1 MVISHKELPAPSHTP
16 LGRFFR
22 LLKEDR
28 RELFGVTIHALL
40 NSLLLLAVPLA
51 AQGLVNVSAAGLSMQ
66 PLLVLAG
73 ALFAG
78 LLFAGLLTCL
88 RYSMAEFI
96 LERIFSRVALRVAER
111 LPAVKSR
118 YLLQK
123 GGPELM
129 NRFFDVINIQK
140 SWFKLVYDGPG
151 AVLEIAIG
159 LSLLA
164 LYGFELFAG
173 AAAFVVGGGLLI
185 ALSGIGGVRSSI
197 AESAAKYRVAEWLE
211 EMVRCQDSLRLN
223 CRPGFWTEQA
233 DERVVGY
240 LTHRRKHFRVLLRQ
254 VLLHYGISAV
264 SLAGMLGFGG
274 YMVLEGRL
282 SLGQLV
288 AAELV
293 LWSLF
298 KATEKLLRACEAYF
312 DLLTGLDKIGYI
324 TDLPVETSGHAALPE
339 RSEAAR
345 VQVDSLS
352 FGYLAESGPLLE
364 DISFQVEPGERVA
377 VLGPTGAG
385 KSTLLRLL
393 AGFLNPVSGTVEI
406 DLLDMREVSPESR
419 ARHIGFLSERNE
431 LFAGSVTDNVASGR
445 EGDLHQVREL
455 LVDTGGKEALRRSAG
470 GGLPTLTSA
479 GSTLSAGEQKSI
491 LLSRAL
497 HGSPR
502 LLLLDDGLSQ
512 LSEQSQH
519 EVVRRV
525 FNAPRRP
532 TIICTSP
539 LAPFVQTCDR
549 VLLLEKGALVEQGSP
564 LELASDSRSRF
575 ANLYPTLSRAL
586 LASARAEKNKNA

>member
-1 MVISHKELPAPSHTP
+1 MVNAYNEFQGPSP
-16 LGRFFR
+16 IRRFLR
-22 LLKEDR
+22 LVGEDR
-28 RELFGVTIHALL
+28 RELFGVTIYALL
-40 NSLLLLAVPLA
+40 NSLLLLAIPLA
-51 AQGLVNVSAAGLSMQ
+51 AQGLVNVSAAGLAVQ

-88 RYSMAEFI
+88 RYAMAEFI
-96 LERIFSRVALRVAER
+96 LERIFCRVALRVAER

-118 YLLQK
+118 YLLQR

-173 AAAFVVGGGLLI
+173 AAGFVAGGGMII
-185 ALSGIGGVRSSI
+185 ALSGVGGVRSSI
-197 AESAAKYRVAEWLE
+197 AESAAKYKVAEWLE

-223 CRPGFWTEQA
+223 CRPAYWTEQA

-240 LTHRRKHFRVLLRQ
+240 LTQRRTHFRVLLRQ
-254 VLLHYGISAV
+254 VSLHYVISAF

-324 TDLPVETSGHAALPE
+324 TDLPLERCGSASLPA
-339 RSEAAR
+339 SQAAAR
-345 VQVDSLS
+345 VQVDNLS
-352 FGYLAESGPLLE
+352 FAYAPETGPLLE
-364 DISFQVEPGERVA
+364 DVSFLIQPGERIA

-393 AGFLNPVSGTVEI
+393 AGYLNPQSGSVEV
-406 DLLDMREVSPESR
+406 DLIDMREVSPESR
-419 ARHIGFLSERNE
+419 AKHIAFLSERNE
-431 LFAGSVTDNVASGR
+431 LFAGSVAENVAAGR
-445 EGDLHQVREL
+445 EGDLHRVREL
-455 LVDTGGKEALRRSAG
+455 LLETGGKEALRRSAG

-502 LLLLDDGLSQ
+502 LLLLDDGLGQ
-512 LSEQSQH
+512 LSEQSQR
-519 EVVRRV
+519 EVALKV
-525 FNAPRRP
+525 FGSSQRP
-532 TIICTSP
+532 TIVCTSP
-539 LAPFVQTCDR
+539 LAQLVEKCDR
-549 VLLLEKGALVEQGSP
+549 VLLLEKGHLVEQGPP
-564 LELASDSRSRF
+564 LDLASDPRSRF

-586 LASARAEKNKNA
+586 LASARAEKQSDA